1 MDFVYVALTVAL
13 LALSI
18 ALIYGFDR
26 LRGPK

>member
-13 LALSI
+13 LVLSI